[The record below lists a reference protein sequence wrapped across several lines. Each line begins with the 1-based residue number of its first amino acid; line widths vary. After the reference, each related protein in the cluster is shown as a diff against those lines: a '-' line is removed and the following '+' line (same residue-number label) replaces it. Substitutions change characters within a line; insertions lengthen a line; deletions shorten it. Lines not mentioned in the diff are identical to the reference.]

1 MVREMKAS
9 YRDNTDM
16 FEKLKSIG
24 RMFKT
29 ELKVYRLVMK
39 DSRTPFAAK
48 VLLGTAIGYAISPID
63 IIPDFIPII
72 GHLDDLIIVPC
83 LVFMALKLIPRELVE
98 EYRAKVCES

>member
-1 MVREMKAS
+1 
-9 YRDNTDM
+9 M

-24 RMFKT
+24 NMLKT

-48 VLLGTAIGYAISPID
+48 ILLGAAIGYALSPID

-72 GHLDDLIIVPC
+72 GRLDDIIIVPG
-83 LVFMALKLIPRELVE
+83 LVFMALKLIPKELIEECRE
-98 EYRAKVCES
+98 KVI

>member
-1 MVREMKAS
+1 
-9 YRDNTDM
+9 M

-24 RMFKT
+24 NMLKT

-48 VLLGTAIGYAISPID
+48 ILLGTAIGYALSPID

-72 GHLDDLIIVPC
+72 GHLDDVIIVPG
-83 LVFMALKLIPRELVE
+83 LVFMALKLIPRGLVE
-98 EYRAKVCES
+98 EHRIAIKNYNQT

>member
-1 MVREMKAS
+1 MKAR

-24 RMFKT
+24 NMLKT

-39 DSRTPFAAK
+39 DSRTPFSAK
-48 VLLGTAIGYAISPID
+48 VLLGTAIGYALSPID

-72 GHLDDLIIVPC
+72 GHLDDVIIVPG
-83 LVFMALKLIPRELVE
+83 LVFMALKLIPRGLVE
-98 EYRAKVCES
+98 EHRIAIKNYKQT

>member
-1 MVREMKAS
+1 MKAR

-24 RMFKT
+24 NMLKT

-48 VLLGTAIGYAISPID
+48 VLLGAAIGYALSPID

-72 GHLDDLIIVPC
+72 GHLDDVIIVPG
-83 LVFMALKLIPRELVE
+83 LVFMALKLIPRGLVE
-98 EYRAKVCES
+98 EHRIAIKKYKQT

>member
-1 MVREMKAS
+1 
-9 YRDNTDM
+9 M

-24 RMFKT
+24 NMLKT

-48 VLLGTAIGYAISPID
+48 VLLGAAIGYALSPID

-72 GHLDDLIIVPC
+72 GHLDDVIIVPG
-83 LVFMALKLIPRELVE
+83 LVFMALKLIPRGLVE
-98 EYRAKVCES
+98 EHRIAIKNYKQT